1 MTTLRLLAIENTGG
15 TPLGLVEE
23 RARLRG
29 AEVTLLPAHAGA
41 PVPADLGA
49 YDALVILGGPQD
61 ALDDANF
68 PHMPRVVDLVRS
80 AAAADKAVLGICLG
94 AQLMARALGG
104 TNILGRPIEFGYH
117 EIMPM
122 PAAAEDPVFASLA
135 CAPATTFQWHTDS
148 FELPAGAVHLAASRM
163 TANQAF
169 RMGRA
174 AYGFQFHVEASEVVL
189 RRWSVD
195 LAADMAKASGPGWSV
210 EAAIARHGAA
220 ARAAGTRLV
229 DAWLDQASPRA
240 AR

>member
-1 MTTLRLLAIENTGG
+1 MLRLLAVENCAG

-29 AEVTLLPAHAGA
+29 TEITLLPAHAGA
-41 PVPADLGA
+41 PVPAELRDH
-49 YDALVILGGPQD
+49 DALVILGGPQD
-61 ALDDANF
+61 ALDDKGW
-68 PHMPRVVDLVRS
+68 PHMPAVVDLIRS
-80 AAAADKAVLGICLG
+80 AHAQDKTVLGICLG

-117 EIMPM
+117 EIFPT
-122 PAAAEDPVFASLA
+122 AAAANDPVFAALA
-135 CAPATTFQWHTDS
+135 GAPATTFQWHTDS
-148 FELPAGAVHLAASRM
+148 FDLPAGAVHLAASRM

-174 AYGFQFHVEASEVVL
+174 AYGFQFHVEASAPVL

-210 EAAIARHGAA
+210 EAAIERHGAA

-240 AR
+240 AGS